1 MMKTQFG
8 SKTKGL
14 KTISDG
20 PQPLETLPPPLVEF
34 PVREGHVSHVGGS
47 TWHHFLSC
55 QNTERPVQLLIRPVG
70 RSLSSAHQEDTQ

>member
-14 KTISDG
+14 KTVSAG
-20 PQPLETLPPPLVEF
+20 PLVTLPPPLVEF
-34 PVREGHVSHVGGS
+34 PVREGHVSHMGGS

-55 QNTERPVQLLIRPVG
+55 QNTERPLQLLSHPAG